1 MSWLKRFFSSSSQSS
16 EAADLSVLKADM
28 HSHFIPGIDD
38 GAKTLEDS
46 VALISG
52 LYELGYKKV
61 ITTPHIMSDFYQNTK
76 EKIEAGAEKVREA
89 VKAAGIPIVLETA
102 AEYYFDFDLERKIDS
117 EKLMTFGDNYLLFEV
132 SYLNA
137 PDNLDNL
144 IFKLQT
150 NGYKPVL
157 AHPERYPFWTSK
169 FSEYE
174 KLKDKGVLLQVNIA
188 SLSGHYSINA
198 KKTAEKL
205 IDKDMVD
212 FLGTDCHHLGH
223 IELLRRTI
231 FENYLYKALASGKLL
246 NSTL

>member
-1 MSWLKRFFSSSSQSS
+1 MSWFKNIFSPSSKNV
-16 EAADLSVLKADM
+16 EPADYSVLKTDM

-52 LYELGYKKV
+52 LYDLGYRKV
-61 ITTPHIMSDFYQNTK
+61 ITTPHIMSDFYRNTK
-76 EKIEAGAEKVREA
+76 ENIEAGAEKVREA
-89 VKAAGIPIVLETA
+89 LKEAGIPMVLETA

-132 SYLNA
+132 SYLNP
-137 PDNLDNL
+137 PDNLESL

-150 NGYKPVL
+150 NSYKPVL

-169 FSEYE
+169 FEEYE
-174 KLKDKGVLLQVNIA
+174 KLKDKGVFLQVNIG
-188 SLSGHYSINA
+188 SLSGHYSIDA

-205 IDKDMVD
+205 IDKNMVD

-223 IELLRRTI
+223 VE
-231 FENYLYKALASGKLL
+231 LYKRTAHEKYLQKALDSRKLL
-246 NSTL
+246 NFTL